1 LGSVTAGVSSMLVFW
16 SLVSLVRL
24 GQAVPTFYLQG
35 FPAVPSPALQAYSV
49 QDTQDVQQA
58 KAEFMHE
65 FQRALNGL
73 LYELAPA
80 PVKAEYLEDT
90 EEVKE
95 AKTEFFRVFND
106 ALNGIIATAYLDDTP
121 EVKEAKEEFFK
132 TFESAMNNLLTT
144 VETSYLEDTPEVKE
158 AKARFNQAYADAEEG
173 RVGAQY
179 IEDTPEV
186 KEAKEGFFKYF
197 DFVLGGFLDSLSP
210 KPGHNVLP
218 KEIASF
224 YIADEQDVA
233 DEKRK
238 LDKIYLDAVNELDE
252 TLKAIETAIGNEE
265 ETNAISDNQNEDEGV
280 IVA

>member
-1 LGSVTAGVSSMLVFW
+1 MG
-16 SLVSLVRL
+16 
-24 GQAVPTFYLQG
+24 
-35 FPAVPSPALQAYSV
+35 
-49 QDTQDVQQA
+49 A
-58 KAEFMHE
+58 KAEFMQE
-65 FQRALNGL
+65 FQRALDGL

-90 EEVKE
+90 ADVKA

-106 ALNGIIATAYLDDTP
+106 ALNGIIATAYL
-121 EVKEAKEEFFK
+121 
-132 TFESAMNNLLTT
+132 
-144 VETSYLEDTPEVKE
+144 EDTPEVKE
-158 AKARFNQAYADAEEG
+158 AKARFNQAYTDAEEG
-173 RVGAQY
+173 RVGAQN
-179 IEDTPEV
+179 IEDPPEV
-186 KEAKEGFFKYF
+186 KAAKQGFFKYF

-233 DEKRK
+233 EEKRK

-265 ETNAISDNQNEDEGV
+265 ETNAISDNQTEDEVV

>member
-1 LGSVTAGVSSMLVFW
+1 MGQLGSVTAGVSSMLVFW

-35 FPAVPSPALQAYSV
+35 FPAVPAPTLQAYSV

-80 PVKAEYLEDT
+80 PVQAEYLGDT
-90 EEVKE
+90 VEVRE

-121 EVKEAKEEFFK
+121 EVKEAK
-132 TFESAMNNLLTT
+132 
-144 VETSYLEDTPEVKE
+144 
-158 AKARFNQAYADAEEG
+158 ARFNQAYADAEEG
-173 RVGAQY
+173 KVGAQY

-186 KEAKEGFFKYF
+186 KAAKEGFFKYF

-252 TLKAIETAIGNEE
+252 TLKAIESVISNKEI
-265 ETNAISDNQNEDEGV
+265 NAISEKVTDDDDGGV